1 MFTARRW
8 WAVIFMM
15 VNGARWLQARARYGI
30 FNCMKPWYHVNKDTG
45 CSINFADEAV
55 VDFDFLF
62 ACTVVLIDG
71 FVNDDLFDQCV

>member
-8 WAVIFMM
+8 RAVIFMM

-45 CSINFADEAV
+45 YSINFADEAIK
-55 VDFDFLF
+55 DFDFLF
-62 ACTVVLIDG
+62 TGTVVLLDG
-71 FVNDDLFDQCV
+71 FVDDDFFNQGV